1 MKLFHKLFRR
11 KDDHETWLAKHP
23 GKDAPKS
30 QPATITPEES
40 QDMRDRMEA
49 ELSDQRA
56 RREAQ

>member
-1 MKLFHKLFRR
+1 MKLFDKLFRR

-23 GKDAPKS
+23 GKGAPTS

-40 QDMRDRMEA
+40 QGMRDRMEA

-56 RREAQ
+56 RRETQ